1 MSLYGT
7 MSTAVSGMNA
17 QANRLSTVSDNI
29 ANVNTTG
36 YKRASTSFSSLIL
49 PSGSGNYNSG
59 SVDTSVRR
67 AISQEGDI
75 SYTNSDTNLSISG
88 AGFFIVKDASGAS
101 LLTRDGSFLKD
112 QSGNLV
118 NSAGYTLMGYSYNS
132 GEPAVVVNGFSGLV
146 PINLS
151 GGGLS
156 SVPSTGGIFDVNLPA
171 NGKEV
176 TPYMSHAPSDNK
188 VPAYYDRKFT
198 VASSDPVEDF
208 YADVY
213 MTKIGNNQWE
223 VTAFGRHG
231 AQSSGFPYDVSDPS
245 PMATTTLTFDPATG
259 AIVSGNPTLTI
270 SSLNDP
276 FTIDLSGMTQAVGPA
291 TNNMGAHTNLPSDVP
306 EIDTAAG
313 ELPPSS
319 NDPASIYFAKQT
331 WNGLS
336 DAGSPIKIDAY
347 YTKTGPDTWEA
358 SFFNAATA
366 TAGGFPYRPPQALAT
381 ATLTFDAATGA
392 LVSPASITV
401 PTSTT
406 GGFDIDLTGMT
417 SLPSN
422 DPRVADQSGGMSL
435 SFNLSPSTGVFER
448 SLIGQT
454 PAQNQVNSTYT
465 NKTSLVA
472 YDKLGNTVQLDIYYS
487 KGPDD
492 YWEMTV
498 FNHADASLGGFPYGN
513 AGSPPL
519 ATELLRFD
527 SEGKLAADSPTSI
540 SFNLPGGE
548 PMTLDLSGTS
558 QLAAGF
564 TTIEA
569 HVNGHGA
576 SAVTG
581 YNIASDGIVSL
592 KYADGSFDPVYRIP
606 LANVASPDNLT
617 ALTGNAF
624 AVSNTSGVT
633 ITGFANTGGLGSIK
647 ARSLENSNVDLASE
661 LTEMIQAQK
670 SYTANSK
677 VFQTG
682 SNLLDVLVN
691 LQR

>member
-7 MSTAVSGMNA
+7 MNTAVSGMNA

-36 YKRASTSFSSLIL
+36 YKRASTNFSSLIL
-49 PSGSGNYNSG
+49 SSGSGNYNSG

-88 AGFFIVKDASGAS
+88 AGFFIVKDASGSS

-146 PINLS
+146 PINLN

-171 NGKEV
+171 NADEV
-176 TPYMSHAPSDNK
+176 TPYMSHVPSDNK

-213 MTKIGNNQWE
+213 MTKIGDNQWE

-245 PMATTTLTFDPATG
+245 PMATTTLTFDPTTG
-259 AIVSGNPTLTI
+259 ALVSGNPTLTL

-276 FTIDLSGMTQAVGPA
+276 FTIDLSGMTQVAGPA

-319 NDPASIYFAKQT
+319 NDPASVYFGKQT

-336 DAGSPIKIDAY
+336 DAGSPIKFDVY
-347 YTKTGPDTWEA
+347 YTKTGSDSWEISVYDA
-358 SFFNAATA
+358 STAA
-366 TAGGFPYRPPQALAT
+366 AGGFPYSSPALAT
-381 ATLTFDAATGA
+381 ETVTFDLTTGA
-392 LVSPASITV
+392 LVSPESITV
-401 PTSTT
+401 PTSAT
-406 GGFDIDLTGMT
+406 GSFDIDLTGMT

-422 DPRVADQSGGMSL
+422 DPTVADQSGGMSL
-435 SFNLSPSTGVFER
+435 SFNLLPSTGVFEN

-454 PAQNQVNSTYT
+454 PAQNQATSTYT
-465 NKTSLVA
+465 SKTSLVA
-472 YDKLGNTVQLDIYYS
+472 YDKLGNTVQLDVYYS

-498 FNHADASLGGFPYGN
+498 FNHADASPGGFPYGA

-519 ATELLRFD
+519 ATELLHFN
-527 SEGKLAADSPTSI
+527 SEGRLADSPTSI
-540 SFNLPGGE
+540 SFNIPDGE

-558 QLAAGF
+558 QLASGF
-564 TTIEA
+564 STIEA

-581 YNIASDGIVSL
+581 YDISADGIVSL
-592 KYADGSFDPVYRIP
+592 KYADGSFEPVYRIP

-617 ALTGNAF
+617 ALSGNAF
-624 AVSNTSGVT
+624 ATNNASGVT
-633 ITGFANTGGLGSIK
+633 ITGFANSAGLGSIK

-661 LTEMIQAQK
+661 LTDMIQAQK

-682 SNLLDVLVN
+682 SNLLDVLVS